1 MTKILVIEDDRLYR
15 ENILDLLK
23 EEEYQTISA
32 ENGYIGLQLAQLE
45 IPDLILC
52 DVIMPE
58 LDGYGVIT
66 SLRENPMTAAIPF
79 IFMTSKADRS
89 DIRMGMELGADDYI
103 TKPFSR
109 EEILKSISSRLQRK
123 KMFIQPYTEAL
134 KQTEERLN
142 HLLHYDSITNLP
154 NRLLLRELFAEIIK
168 QKQEDLL
175 AGQTNITNI
184 SNPEITVPILVIGLD
199 QFFRIQNSLDYQ
211 SRDILIKQIAE
222 RISWYISREDTLARL
237 NEDQFV
243 LIMANIFQKTTVVSI
258 AETILAAICEPYKL
272 DNIGTICVTASI
284 GITFYSQDDK
294 ELDNLMKEAELAM
307 NNIQNLGGNYY
318 QIYELEQTKNN
329 DKNLLLKEKLSQ
341 ALETNQFQVY
351 YQPVVSLSS
360 GKIIGAE
367 ALVRWQDGEEF
378 VPPAKFI
385 PLAEE
390 SGLIVAIGD
399 WILTTAI
406 TQAQQWISQGF
417 SSFQISV
424 NLSSRQFY
432 QGNLKAKITDIL
444 AATNMQPENLQL
456 ELTESSLVE
465 NAGVAIASLTE
476 LKQLG
481 IRIAID
487 DFGTGYTS
495 LNYLKKFPFNTLKI
509 DPCFVRNIS
518 NIPQN
523 RAIVTAV
530 IKMAHNLQLQVIG
543 EGVET
548 IAEKTFLQDHKCDG
562 IQGYLFSYPL
572 PASEFEI
579 LWRSQKSL
587 TLI

>member
-1 MTKILVIEDDRLYR
+1 MTKILVIDDDYLYR
-15 ENILDLLK
+15 ESILDLLK

-32 ENGYIGLQLAQLE
+32 ENGYKGLQLANLE

-66 SLRENPMTAAIPF
+66 ALRENPLTAAIPF

-89 DIRMGMELGADDYI
+89 DIRLGMELGADDYI

-109 EEILKSISSRLQRK
+109 EEILKSIISRLQRK

-154 NRLLLRELFAEIIK
+154 SRLLLRELFAQIIK
-168 QKQEDLL
+168 QKQIDLSHQE
-175 AGQTNITNI
+175 ADIY
-184 SNPEITVPILVIGLD
+184 SAEITIPILLINLD
-199 QFFRIQNSLDYQ
+199 QFLRIQNSLDQ
-211 SRDILIKQIAE
+211 QNRDILIKQIAE
-222 RISWYISREDTLARL
+222 RITWYISREDILARL
-237 NEDQFV
+237 NEDQFA
-243 LIMANIFQKTTVVSI
+243 LIMANISQKNTVASI
-258 AETILAAICEPYKL
+258 AETILAAFREPYNL
-272 DNIGTICVTASI
+272 ENIGKIFVTASI
-284 GITFYSQDDK
+284 GITFYSEDGK
-294 ELDNLMKEAELAM
+294 ELDVLMKKAEIAM

-318 QIYELEQTKNN
+318 QFYALDIPKNDN
-329 DKNLLLKEKLSQ
+329 INLLLKEKLEI

-351 YQPVVSLSS
+351 YQPVVSLTS

-367 ALVRWQDGEEF
+367 ALIRWLDGDEF
-378 VPPAKFI
+378 IPPAKFI

-390 SGLIVAIGD
+390 TGLIVAIGD
-399 WILTTAI
+399 WILKTAI
-406 TQAQQWISQGF
+406 TQAQQWISNGF
-417 SSFQISV
+417 PSFQLSI

-432 QGNLKAKITDIL
+432 QGNLKEKITDIL
-444 AATNMQPENLQL
+444 ATTNIQPENLQL

-476 LKQLG
+476 LKHLG

-495 LNYLKKFPFNTLKI
+495 LNYLKKFPFDTLKI

-530 IKMAHNLQLQVIG
+530 IKMAHNLKLQVIG

-548 IAEKTFLQDHKCDG
+548 VAEQRFLQEHNCDG

-572 PASEFEI
+572 PASEFET

-587 TLI
+587 KLI